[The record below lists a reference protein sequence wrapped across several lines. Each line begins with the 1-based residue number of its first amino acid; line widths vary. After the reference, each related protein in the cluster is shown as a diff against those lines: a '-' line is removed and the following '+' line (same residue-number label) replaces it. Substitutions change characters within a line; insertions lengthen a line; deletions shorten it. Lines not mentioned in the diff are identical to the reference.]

1 MIQMTKNEKEISD
14 KVYEKSKQYWNK
26 RQRALDKSFNKTN
39 NQILK
44 ELKEEYQRIWK
55 DIELEITRK
64 WHNFVNVD
72 PNFKWSELREL
83 EDTQRAIELL
93 LDELYDIEKERL
105 SESMDNLYVSTYQ
118 DMNSLTQSY
127 FNNIDKIVPTQSDV
141 VMGMVQEVNRVS
153 SMTGLESLLRNEIN
167 TAFLSQRIWDTEDI
181 LKKPLDWYKGID
193 GTTFMNRIDRR
204 RAIVKHEI
212 NEAVKN
218 AFVKGSSVDKC
229 TKDVLDR
236 LNVSYSNAKRLAHNE
251 LTYAQHCADSKQ
263 MKQNGFK
270 GVKRKIVDSN
280 ACDLCKS
287 KAGEIVPINE
297 YEKNPNVLMLH
308 VNCRD
313 YGVPVMSLDGNN
325 PFRQFAEKYNKEQ
338 QK

>member
-1 MIQMTKNEKEISD
+1 
-14 KVYEKSKQYWNK
+14 
-26 RQRALDKSFNKTN
+26 
-39 NQILK
+39 
-44 ELKEEYQRIWK
+44 
-55 DIELEITRK
+55 
-64 WHNFVNVD
+64 
-72 PNFKWSELREL
+72 
-83 EDTQRAIELL
+83 
-93 LDELYDIEKERL
+93 
-105 SESMDNLYVSTYQ
+105 
-118 DMNSLTQSY
+118 
-127 FNNIDKIVPTQSDV
+127 
-141 VMGMVQEVNRVS
+141 MGMVQEVNRVS

-280 ACDLCKS
+280 ACELCKS
-287 KAGEIVPINE
+287 KAGEIVPISE

-338 QK
+338 SKK

>member
-44 ELKEEYQRIWK
+44 ELKEEYNRIWK

-72 PNFKWSELREL
+72 PNFKWSELHEL

-287 KAGEIVPINE
+287 KAGEIIPINE